1 MAKKITIIG
10 AGGKMGQWFAK
21 FFSESGFEVTGYDSE
36 VKISSKSII
45 KSDSL
50 VGSILNT
57 DYVILCTPTRRTPEI
72 IRLIAKEMKRG
83 TYLIEISSQKSK
95 TITSLSKMPAKINPI
110 CIHPMFGPGTKKIKG
125 KNIISIPVKDAKNEL
140 SVARSL
146 FPGANFVTI
155 DAAEHDKKIA
165 VILGLTH
172 LVNLVFANILSKDEK
187 ISLTEK
193 MSGATF
199 KVQKILAESIMTE
212 SPELIETIIANPE
225 IRRFAEEF
233 WKDIGRLLTD
243 VQENK
248 TEDVVNYVKSCQE
261 RLAENR
267 SLESSYKKLTT
278 MVNAIEKK

>member
-1 MAKKITIIG
+1 
-10 AGGKMGQWFAK
+10 MGQWFAK
-21 FFSESGFEVTGYDSE
+21 FFSESGFEVTGFDEEAKVSG
-36 VKISSKSII
+36 KSII

-57 DYVILCTPTRRTPEI
+57 EHVILCTPTRRTPEI

-125 KNIISIPVKDAKNEL
+125 QNIISIPVKDAKKEL
-140 SVARSL
+140 AVARSL

-155 DAAEHDKKIA
+155 DAMEHDKKIA

-193 MSGATF
+193 MSGTTF

-225 IRRFAEEF
+225 IRRVAEEF
-233 WKDIGRLLTD
+233 WKDIGRLLTS
-243 VQENK
+243 VQEGK
-248 TEDVVNYVKSCQE
+248 TEEVVNYIRSCQE
-261 RLAENR
+261 KLAQNT